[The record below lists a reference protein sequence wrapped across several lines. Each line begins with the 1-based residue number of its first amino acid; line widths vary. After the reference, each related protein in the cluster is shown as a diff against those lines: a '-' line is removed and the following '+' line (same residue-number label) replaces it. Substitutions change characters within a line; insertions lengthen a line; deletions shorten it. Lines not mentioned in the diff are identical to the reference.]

1 MDTFSQHFEEAIPHL
16 RKQILEKFTSEQSHA
31 GFRSIW
37 EHFEDVINPIIIAF
51 LIKPPLS
58 IPRKDI
64 IIAKSK
70 SVYPDLKVSFKG
82 KVFAIDV
89 KSGEDSRNPWYDMG
103 RLDTFEEKHLEKYSK
118 EYYVTVR
125 WKGRDPS
132 IVLDVFIEPMYY
144 SVGYREEYNGVLY
157 RPYDGKIRPK
167 SWEDFESGYSH
178 WNNIDEFLDGLNNA
192 KVHRRTHYILLWYQE
207 MNNTQ
212 RSFIR
217 DSINHIDKGKQM
229 PLFSND

>member
-1 MDTFSQHFEEAIPHL
+1 MDTFSQYFEEAIPKL
-16 RKQILEKFTSEQSHA
+16 RKQILKKFVSDQSEA

-37 EHFEDVINPIIIAF
+37 EHFEDVINPIIVAF
-51 LIKPPLS
+51 LTQPPLS

-70 SVYPDLKVSFKG
+70 SVYPDIKVTYRG
-82 KVFAIDV
+82 NVYAIDV
-89 KSGEDSRNPWYDMG
+89 KSGEDGRNPWYDMG
-103 RLDTFEEKHLEKYSK
+103 RLDTFEEKHLEKYSA

-125 WKGRDPS
+125 WTGRDPTR
-132 IVLDVFIEPMYY
+132 VLDVFIEPMYF
-144 SVGYREEYNGVLY
+144 SVGFREEYNGVLY

-167 SWEDFESGYSH
+167 SWEDFESGNSY
-178 WNNIDEFLDGLNNA
+178 WTNTDEFLDGLNNA
-192 KVHRRTHYILLWYQE
+192 KVHRRTHYMLLWYRE

-217 DSINHIDKGKQM
+217 DSIIQIDKGEQLPM
-229 PLFSND
+229 FSDD